1 MDALTTVTDL
11 TELFDFQNR
20 IDAGGMGQTHLVR
33 CKRDRGALRAGC
45 DYVLKEV
52 RADLVRDARAFEP
65 TPPGGTVPSGRQT
78 GSVAAA
84 RFAREADIGLALD
97 HPHIVPVYWYG
108 TVPATDQSGAP
119 YLRQCIVMKHLLGGT
134 LEDRLDVYFADP
146 KRAARVTRH
155 IADALHY
162 MHERGIVHHDLK
174 TTNAMLAERDDD
186 DSVALIDFG
195 LARHTDNRD
204 KLTATTDRPGTVK
217 YMAPEYLND
226 TAPARAPKAS
236 HDVFAV
242 GVILYRLVTRAYPF
256 DGPTREVIVRAID
269 TGKYKS
275 PAQLNR
281 KVDRELEALVAH
293 CLARDPH
300 ARYASAAE
308 LRANL
313 DRYLSGERVEDP
325 VQRRDRT
332 LFNCG
337 RMDLSLYVL
346 IGGDGTTRYTR
357 DEEIEAEHRAT
368 AFALPPVVAAGSE
381 QRTEQK
387 QRTAAERG
395 APFFDGKQMRVL
407 GVSWGTT
414 DDAAEAPLPLLLV
427 TENCSYYQT
436 MLTNGD
442 HGFALPDGRTVR
454 EACAASDPYEFA
466 TCQLANPI
474 CVNLSVVSADN
485 YVFYCE
491 RGTRVGM
498 NPGGFQPAVSGTGN
512 PDLDV
517 RAGRY
522 DPWETALREATQ
534 EFVGAVKVP
543 RASVAF
549 FGFAR
554 LHHNR
559 CPFLFGELR
568 LPLTRDAIFSIQV
581 QDRYETRQRRAV
593 PLEPGP
599 VAEACREM
607 YGLRDAKGAPSVQAH
622 STIFSLVMSLLYADP
637 TRYYSEF
644 VPAV

>member
-1 MDALTTVTDL
+1 MDPIPDLAALA
-11 TELFDFQNR
+11 ELFDFQNR
-20 IDAGGMGQTHLVR
+20 IDGGGMGQTHLVR
-33 CKRDRGALRAGC
+33 CKRDRGPLRAGC

-52 RADLVRDARAFEP
+52 RADFVRDARAFAP

-78 GSVAAA
+78 GSAAAA
-84 RFAREADIGLALD
+84 RFEREADIGLALH

-108 TVPATDQSGAP
+108 TVPATDPTGAP

-134 LEDRLDVYFADP
+134 LEDRLGAYWAEP
-146 KRAARVTRH
+146 KRAVRVTRH
-155 IADALHY
+155 IADALAH

-174 TTNAMLAERDDD
+174 TTNAMLAEPDDD
-186 DSVALIDFG
+186 DSVMLIDFG
-195 LARHTDNRD
+195 LARHTDNSD
-204 KLTATTDRPGTVK
+204 KLTATTDRPGTVR

-226 TAPARAPKAS
+226 TAPGRAPKAS

-256 DGPTREVIVRAID
+256 DGTNREQIVRAID
-269 TGKYKS
+269 TGRYKS

-281 KVDRELEALVAH
+281 KVDRELEALIGH

-300 ARYASAAE
+300 ARYGSATE

-346 IGGDGTTRYTR
+346 IGGDGTTRYAKAP
-357 DEEIEAEHRAT
+357 DIEAEHRET
-368 AFALPPVVAAGSE
+368 AFALPPAVAAHAEARIG
-381 QRTEQK
+381 QK
-387 QRTAAERG
+387 QRAAAERG

-414 DDAAEAPLPLLLV
+414 DDAAEAPLPLRIV
-427 TENCSYYQT
+427 TENCSYFQT
-436 MLTNGD
+436 MLTNAD

-466 TCQLANPI
+466 TCHLANPI

-498 NPGGFQPAVSGTGN
+498 NVGGFQPAVSGTGN
-512 PDLDV
+512 PDTDV

-522 DPWETALREATQ
+522 DPWETAFREAAQ
-534 EFVGAVKVP
+534 EFIGAVKVP
-543 RASVAF
+543 RESVTF

-607 YGLRDAKGAPSVQAH
+607 YALRDATGAPSVQAH
-622 STIFSLVMSLLYADP
+622 STIFSLVTSLLYANS

>member
-1 MDALTTVTDL
+1 MDPIPPLTD
-11 TELFDFQNR
+11 LFDFQNR
-20 IDAGGMGQTHLVR
+20 IDSGGMGQTHLVR
-33 CKRDRGALRAGC
+33 CKRDFGPLYAGC

-52 RADLVRDARAFEP
+52 RADLVRDRAAFA
-65 TPPGGTVPSGRQT
+65 PPAPDGTVPSGRPT
-78 GSVAAA
+78 GAPAAA
-84 RFAREADIGLALD
+84 RFEREARIGLALS

-108 TVPATDQSGAP
+108 IVPATDESGARSE
-119 YLRQCIVMKHLLGGT
+119 RQCIVMKHLLGGT
-134 LEDRLDVYFADP
+134 LETRLDACCADP
-146 KRAARVTRH
+146 KRAARIARH
-155 IADALHY
+155 IADALTH
-162 MHERGIVHHDLK
+162 MHARDIVHHDLK
-174 TTNAMLAERDDD
+174 TKNVMFATEGDD
-186 DSVALIDFG
+186 DSVMLIDFG
-195 LARHTDNRD
+195 LARHTDDRD
-204 KLTATTDRPGTVK
+204 KVTGTGDRPGTLR

-226 TAPARAPKAS
+226 PAPGRAPKAA

-242 GVILYRLVTRAYPF
+242 GVILYRLVTREYPF
-256 DGPTREVIVRAID
+256 DGPTPQTILRAID
-269 TGKYKS
+269 SGKYKK
-275 PAQLNR
+275 PAALNR
-281 KVDRELEALVAH
+281 KVDRELEALIAH

-300 ARYASAAE
+300 ERYGSAAE
-308 LRANL
+308 LLANL
-313 DRYLSGERVEDP
+313 DRYLTGERVEDP

-332 LFNCG
+332 LFSCG

-346 IGGDGTTRYTR
+346 IGGDGTTRYAALA
-357 DEEIEAEHRAT
+357 DVEAEHRAT
-368 AFALPPVVAAGSE
+368 AFALPAAVAAHAAP
-381 QRTEQK
+381 RTEQK
-387 QRTAAERG
+387 QRAAAERG

-414 DDAAEAPLPLLLV
+414 DDATEAPLPLRIV
-427 TENCSYYQT
+427 TEDCSYFQT

-454 EACAASDPYEFA
+454 EACAAADPYEFA
-466 TCQLANPI
+466 TCLLANPI

-512 PDLDV
+512 PDADV

-522 DPWETALREATQ
+522 DPWQTALREAKQ
-534 EFVGAVKVP
+534 EFVGALDVP
-543 RASVAF
+543 RERVTL

-568 LPLTRDAIFSIQV
+568 VSLTRDALFSIQV

-607 YGLRDAKGAPSVQAH
+607 YALRDAKGAPSVQAH
-622 STIFSLVMSLLYADP
+622 STIFSLVMSLLYANP
-637 TRYYSEF
+637 TRFYTEF